1 MKLAESSLLQKFGLG
16 ILALIIFAS
25 CQEEE
30 QMAERPNIIVILA
43 DDMGYSDLGCMGSEI
58 KTPNMDA
65 LANDGLL
72 FTNFYNTSRCCPSR
86 ASLLTGLYQH
96 RAGVGAMNH
105 DLGTPSYQGY
115 LNDKCVTIAE
125 VLEEND
131 YYTIMSGKWHVG
143 DERSQWPDK
152 RGFQEFYGI
161 PKGGGLYFY
170 PSEFIDR
177 PIYRNNDQV
186 FPDPESFYTT
196 DNFTDEAIQFIK
208 NGEEKDKP
216 FFLYLAYIAPH
227 FPLQAW
233 PDDIAKYE
241 GVYEKGY
248 EPIRKQRFSRQKEI
262 GLVSTDLTLS
272 PSDFQSW
279 DSLENKHEE
288 ARKMAVYAAQVDRMD
303 QNIGKLIQALEEEGK
318 MDNTLILFLSDNGAC
333 AQEVNRSPDAEVGG
347 ADSFV
352 AYGQNWANVSN
363 TPYRLYK
370 SMTHEGGIR
379 TPLIAHW
386 PDGIKGSGQIIREVA
401 HINDILPTCLA
412 VAGAKYPDTYEG
424 REILAHDGRSLA
436 GIFAQQENDSE
447 DSKISAEDVLY
458 WEHIGNQ
465 AIREENWKLVK
476 RGNQTWELYNLSQ
489 DPTELNDLS
498 LAYPD
503 KASSLEMRWQSWAD
517 SVGVMERSK

>member
-1 MKLAESSLLQKFGLG
+1 MKLAESSLLQKFSLG
-16 ILALIIFAS
+16 ILALIFFAS

-58 KTPNMDA
+58 ATPNLDA
-65 LANDGLL
+65 LAQDGLL

-125 VLEEND
+125 VLKENG
-131 YYTIMSGKWHVG
+131 YHTIMSGKWHVG

-152 RGFQEFYGI
+152 RGFQDFYGI

-177 PIYRNNDQV
+177 PIYRNNEQV
-186 FPDPESFYTT
+186 FPDQESFYTT

-208 NGEEKDKP
+208 SGDEKNKP

-233 PDDIAKYE
+233 PEDIAKYE
-241 GVYEKGY
+241 SIYEKGY
-248 EPIRKQRFSRQKEI
+248 EPIRQQRFARQK
-262 GLVSTDLTLS
+262 GLGIVAADLILS

-279 DSLENKHEE
+279 DSLENKSEE

-303 QNIGKLIQALEEEGK
+303 QNIGKLIQALKEEGK

-333 AQEVNRSPDAEVGG
+333 AEEVNRSPEVEVGG

-386 PDGIKGSGQIIREVA
+386 PDGIKGSGQIIRQLA

-412 VAGAKYPDTYEG
+412 VAGAEYPDTYEG
-424 REILAHDGRSLA
+424 KKIIAHDGNSFA
-436 GIFAQQENDSE
+436 SIFAQENDSE
-447 DSKISAEDVLY
+447 KSKTSSEEVLY

-465 AIREENWKLVK
+465 AIREEDWKLVK
-476 RGNQTWELYNLSQ
+476 RGNQTWELYNLTQ

-498 LAYPD
+498 LAYPE
-503 KASSLEMRWQSWAD
+503 KVSSLEMRWQSWAD